1 MIITEGVFREPRLK
15 TNKILKRFSHL
26 FKGNIINV
34 SGSSDNDKNSTLKDY
49 YFGNYD
55 AGNRYKDYFTNA
67 NSYTVSNYPL
77 DKTEYSLDKTNMI
90 FLDLEEDIPEE
101 YNYKYDVVYN
111 HTVFEHIF
119 DIFTAFENL
128 CSMSN
133 DIVIFI
139 VPQSQ
144 QIHDYNRGYKDY
156 WRFTPF
162 AVDKLFEKNGFTV
175 LYRETTV
182 GFSESMYLFYIAS
195 KKPDK
200 WIDKFPKL
208 KKVEDYLTRKNDGL
222 NYTLFSKYILLFDFI
237 IRKVVKIIGK

>member
-1 MIITEGVFREPRLK
+1 MVITEGVFRTPRLK

-26 FKGNIINV
+26 FNGEIINV
-34 SGSSDNDKNSTLKDY
+34 SGSSDNDKNSSFKDY

-55 AGNRYKDYFTNA
+55 AGDRYKDYFVNA

-77 DKTEYSLDKTNMI
+77 DKTEYSLDKTNMV
-90 FLDLEEDIPEE
+90 FLDLEEKIPNE
-101 YNYKYDVVYN
+101 YINKYDVVYN

-119 DIFTAFENL
+119 DIFTAFKNL

-144 QIHDYNRGYKDY
+144 QIHDYARGYKDY

-162 AVDKLFEKNGFTV
+162 AVDKLFEQNGFTV

-195 KKPDK
+195 KKPKK
-200 WIDKFPKL
+200 WIDKFIKVE
-208 KKVEDYLTRKNDGL
+208 KVEDYLTRNNDGL
-222 NYTLFSKYILLFDFI
+222 NYTLISKYILLFDRIVRRIGRIFI
-237 IRKVVKIIGK
+237 K

>member
-1 MIITEGVFREPRLK
+1 MIIAEGVFRGPRLK
-15 TNKILKRFSHL
+15 TNKILKRFSYL
-26 FKGNIINV
+26 FKGEIINV
-34 SGSSDNDKNSTLKDY
+34 SGSSDNDKDSTFKDY

-55 AGNRYKDYFTNA
+55 AGNRYKDYFINA

-77 DKTEYSLDKTNMI
+77 DKTEYSLDNTNMI
-90 FLDLEEDIPEE
+90 FLDLEEDMPEE
-101 YNYKYDVVYN
+101 YIHKYDVVYS

-119 DIFTAFENL
+119 DICTAFKNL

-144 QIHDYNRGYKDY
+144 QIHDYSRGYKDY

-162 AVDKLFEKNGFTV
+162 AVDRLFEKNNYKV

-208 KKVEDYLTRKNDGL
+208 EKVEDYLTRRNNGL
-222 NYTLFSKYILLFDFI
+222 SYTLFSKYILLFDRI
-237 IRKVVKIIGK
+237 VRKIGNIFAK